1 MTKQE
6 LDEYVRCAKDPVYFL
21 NTYGYVYDVKKKQ
34 IDRLTCFPYQEDMVV
49 KFNKNQNNIVL
60 KSRQLGLSVITA
72 GFVVW
77 TLLFKIDQ
85 RILIVA
91 NDGAAA
97 VRFLSTVKQFMDYLP
112 KFFYNP
118 DKDSDKNNEKFLSLK
133 NGNWVKAVAS
143 SKQAGRGEAL
153 TMLILDE
160 VAFIENA
167 DDIWMGAGLALTA
180 TKGKCIM
187 ISTPYGTGNLYHRT
201 WVASQQNEN
210 SFVGTM
216 TRKNVGFTFRKST

>member
-1 MTKQE
+1 MTKAE
-6 LDEYVRCAKDPVYFL
+6 LNEYVKCARDPVYFL
-21 NTYGYVYDVKKKQ
+21 NTYGYVYDIRKKQ
-34 IDRLTCFPYQEDMVV
+34 VDRLTCFDYQEDMVQ

-118 DKDSDKNNEKFLSLK
+118 EKDDDKNI
-133 NGNWVKAVAS
+133 
-143 SKQAGRGEAL
+143 
-153 TMLILDE
+153 MLE
-160 VAFIENA
+160 VRA
-167 DDIWMGAGLALTA
+167 
-180 TKGKCIM
+180 
-187 ISTPYGTGNLYHRT
+187 GTG
-201 WVASQQNEN
+201 
-210 SFVGTM
+210 
-216 TRKNVGFTFRKST
+216 